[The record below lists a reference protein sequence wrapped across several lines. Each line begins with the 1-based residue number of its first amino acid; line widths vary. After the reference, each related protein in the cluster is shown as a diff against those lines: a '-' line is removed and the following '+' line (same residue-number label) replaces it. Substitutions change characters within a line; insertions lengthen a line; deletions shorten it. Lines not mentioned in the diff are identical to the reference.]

1 MRVIFGTWTL
11 MPLRATRALKHNRK
25 GDFKGK
31 SEMEKLD

>member
-1 MRVIFGTWTL
+1 
-11 MPLRATRALKHNRK
+11 LRATRALKHNRK